1 MQKRDEFLKFLFKR
15 KLIKINENVY
25 CASQAFKINAIM
37 LWCSKQ
43 TDQEILHKSLLLVER
58 FLAGDIDIQLKD
70 DKLKVRKKKKG
81 ENRNE

>member
-1 MQKRDEFLKFLFKR
+1 
-15 KLIKINENVY
+15 
-25 CASQAFKINAIM
+25 M

-70 DKLKVRKKKKG
+70 DKLKVRKKRKKA
-81 ENRNE
+81 EIK

>member
-1 MQKRDEFLKFLFKR
+1 MQERNEFLKFLFKR
-15 KLIKINENVY
+15 ELIKINENVY
-25 CASQAFKINAIM
+25 CAPQAFKINAIM

-70 DKLKVRKKKKG
+70 DKLKVRKKRKKA
-81 ENRNE
+81 EIK